1 MYRHGRLKRRAERLC
16 AGLSSHGAGRYVLTD
31 GRPCDP
37 RKHSGAL
44 CPCRDGSEGLC
55 RRARH
60 QHRKSCTEGNE
71 TLVYYYFRYGKAPML
86 RNKMCRSHLLALLKI
101 VRARPYALLHCR
113 IAGGSDKEISRTGT
127 ARREGSDNL
136 LVEGKGTRCK
146 GHHEHSERN
155 PSDNRPVAA

>member
-1 MYRHGRLKRRAERLC
+1 
-16 AGLSSHGAGRYVLTD
+16 
-31 GRPCDP
+31 
-37 RKHSGAL
+37 
-44 CPCRDGSEGLC
+44 
-55 RRARH
+55 
-60 QHRKSCTEGNE
+60 
-71 TLVYYYFRYGKAPML
+71 ML

-136 LVEGKGTRCK
+136 LVEGKGNRCK